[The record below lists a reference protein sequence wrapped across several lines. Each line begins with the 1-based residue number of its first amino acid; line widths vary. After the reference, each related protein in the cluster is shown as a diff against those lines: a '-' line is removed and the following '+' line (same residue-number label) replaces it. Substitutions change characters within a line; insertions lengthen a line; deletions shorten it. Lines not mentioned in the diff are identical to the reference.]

1 MRTSLAHAAL
11 KLCGR
16 RGVVVQLSI
25 KTPHKTTRRL
35 CGRAVACGM
44 WVWGIVC
51 GRAVLTAMAAGSWC
65 LLLADGRTA
74 MHSTGAVV
82 GATLRAYV
90 DTSVHHQHSIHACTH
105 LRSEE
110 ERAPT
115 TAPLRCFPDAHH
127 GATFARRRSER
138 PGAAVAAR
146 CFPDAHHGASD
157 APEASRED
165 GTESVAMG
173 RALSHTPTAKHR
185 SNVPKPSQ
193 ASGCSRS
200 HVAASSLAAVQSSIE
215 ALATLE

>member
-1 MRTSLAHAAL
+1 MIRHAHQLSTCSSETLWASW
-11 KLCGR
+11 R
-16 RGVVVQLSI
+16 RGTTIVYRLKRRTKPQR
-25 KTPHKTTRRL
+25 TRRL

-127 GATFARRRSER
+127 GA
-138 PGAAVAAR
+138 
-146 CFPDAHHGASD
+146 SD